1 MGRNVE
7 NVSLAAGEI
16 VSVRDSRRLT
26 ITVLEGRVWMTA
38 ENDSRDAF
46 PVAGQ
51 QLEAP
56 AGKLTV
62 IEALGD
68 AQVRIVAQPRFVE
81 RLADVFL
88 TGLAYGALRLLSRF
102 RGLRLNLSRGV
113 ALAPESAA
121 CRNGGC

>member
-51 QLEAP
+51 QLEAS
-56 AGKLTV
+56 AGELTV
-62 IEALGD
+62 IEALGN
-68 AQVRIVAQPRFVE
+68 AQVRIVAAPGFVE
-81 RLADVFL
+81 RLADVLL
-88 TGLAYGALRLLSRF
+88 TGLAYGSLRLLSRF
-102 RGLRLNLSRGV
+102 SGLRLNLSRGV
-113 ALAPESAA
+113 ALAPGSAA

>member
-7 NVSLAAGEI
+7 SVSLAAGEI

-56 AGKLTV
+56 AGELTV
-62 IEALGD
+62 IEALGA
-68 AQVRIVAQPRFVE
+68 AQVRIVAQPGFVE

-88 TGLAYGALRLLSRF
+88 TGLAYGALRLLGRF

-113 ALAPESAA
+113 ALGAESAA